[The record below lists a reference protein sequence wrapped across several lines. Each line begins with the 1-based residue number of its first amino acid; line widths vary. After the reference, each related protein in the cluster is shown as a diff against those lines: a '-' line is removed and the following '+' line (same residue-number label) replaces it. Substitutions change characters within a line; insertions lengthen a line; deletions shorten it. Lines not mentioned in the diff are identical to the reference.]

1 MKANFLL
8 RLLFK
13 IYVKPTIKGLELC
26 ISPKYRFSAY
36 LWELLG
42 KRFYIV
48 TDYNFSLGG
57 EFRITNPNQAEYTL
71 LKINTPKVNLNFAP
85 TIYGNTDLN
94 SFRILVDGKEV
105 TQHE

>member
-26 ISPKYRFSAY
+26 ISPKCRLSAY
-36 LWELLG
+36 LWTLLG

-57 EFRITNPNQAEYTL
+57 EFRITNPNQAEYRL
-71 LKINTPKVNLNFAP
+71 LKINVPTVKMPQP
-85 TIYGNTDLN
+85 TIYGNIDLN
-94 SFRILVDGKEV
+94 SFKILVDGKEV